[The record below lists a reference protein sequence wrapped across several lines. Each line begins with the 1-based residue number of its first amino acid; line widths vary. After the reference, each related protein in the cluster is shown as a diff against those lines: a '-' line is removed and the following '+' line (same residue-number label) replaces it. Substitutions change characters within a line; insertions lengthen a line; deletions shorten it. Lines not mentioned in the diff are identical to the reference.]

1 MKALIVSSV
10 YGFLTKFER
19 QNVEILQR
27 MGFEVHYA
35 SNSDNVVYEDS
46 QEELEKMHVAYHD
59 IGIYQSPM
67 YVKQN
72 RKALKELRKL
82 IKEEQFDVV
91 HCHTPTGGM
100 VARSA
105 CKGLPVYV
113 IYTAHGFHF
122 YEGGG
127 WLHNLIFRT
136 AESWMSRNTDTIVT
150 INRYDEAA
158 AHEMHARNVYR
169 MPGVGVDRER
179 FALTTQEMRK
189 QARERLGIPE
199 DAFYMISVG
208 ELRENKNQMTVLK
221 TLAKIASQETAPSE
235 AKQRSATKAQSDE
248 TTPESKQL
256 LSRTIY
262 GIIGSGRQRAEMEQ
276 YIEEHNIK
284 NYVRF
289 YGYQEDVRIYLQA
302 ADVLIFPSIR
312 EGLGMAALE
321 ALTTGLPVIATAN
334 RGSKEYIKSGV
345 NGYFVPNF
353 DIEAYERAMRVIY
366 EDRSWHTQERRAEIR
381 ESVAAF
387 RKEATANVMRKVYS
401 DAKNQCHSFG
411 LQSRAKADEAG
422 SNVCSEP
429 DIFRL

>member
-72 RKALKELRKL
+72 RKAVKELRKL
-82 IKEEQFDVV
+82 IKEEHIDVV

-100 VARSA
+100 VARKA

-158 AHEMHARNVYR
+158 AREMHARNVYR

-179 FALTTQEMRK
+179 FALTTQEMRT

-221 TLAKIASQETAPSE
+221 TLAAIASQETALE
-235 AKQRSATKAQSDE
+235 H
-248 TTPESKQL
+248 
-256 LSRTIY
+256 TIY

-276 YIEEHNIK
+276 FIEEHNIK

-353 DIEAYERAMRVIY
+353 DIEAYERAMRAIY

-422 SNVCSEP
+422 GNVCSEP

>member
-46 QEELEKMHVAYHD
+46 QEELEKMHIAYHD

-72 RKALKELRKL
+72 RKAVKELRKL
-82 IKEEQFDVV
+82 IKEEHIDVV

-100 VARSA
+100 VTRRA
-105 CKGLPVYV
+105 CKGLDVYV

-136 AESWMSRNTDTIVT
+136 AEDWMSRNTDTIVT

-158 AHEMHARNVYR
+158 AREMHARNVYR

-179 FALTTQEMRK
+179 FVLTTPEMRK

-221 TLAKIASQETAPSE
+221 TLAAIASQGTALE
-235 AKQRSATKAQSDE
+235 HM
-248 TTPESKQL
+248 
-256 LSRTIY
+256 IY

-276 YIEEHNIK
+276 FIEEHNIK

-289 YGYQEDVRIYLQA
+289 YGYQEDVRTYLQA

-353 DIEAYERAMRVIY
+353 DIEVYERAMRAIY

-387 RKEATANVMRKVYS
+387 RKEATANVMRKVYN

-422 SNVCSEP
+422 GNVCSEP

>member
-46 QEELEKMHVAYHD
+46 QEELEKMHIAYHD

-82 IKEEQFDVV
+82 IKEEHIDVV

-136 AESWMSRNTDTIVT
+136 AEDWMSRNTDTIVT
-150 INRYDEAA
+150 INRYDEAVA
-158 AHEMHARNVYR
+158 REMHARNVYR

-179 FALTTQEMRK
+179 FALTTEEMRT

-221 TLAKIASQETAPSE
+221 TLAAIASRETAPD
-235 AKQRSATKAQSDE
+235 AKE
-248 TTPESKQL
+248 HM
-256 LSRTIY
+256 IY

-353 DIEAYERAMRVIY
+353 DIEAYERAMRSIY

-422 SNVCSEP
+422 GNVCSEP

>member
-46 QEELEKMHVAYHD
+46 QEELEKMHIAYHD

-72 RKALKELRKL
+72 RKAVKELRKL
-82 IKEEQFDVV
+82 IKEEHIDVV

-100 VARSA
+100 VARAA

-136 AESWMSRNTDTIVT
+136 AESWMSRKTDTIVT

-158 AHEMHARNVYR
+158 AREMHARNVYR

-179 FALTTQEMRK
+179 FALTTQEMRT

-221 TLAKIASQETAPSE
+221 TLAKIASQETATDE
-235 AKQRSATKAQSDE
+235 AKQRSATTSEKR
-248 TTPESKQL
+248 L

-353 DIEAYERAMRVIY
+353 DIEAYERAMRSIY

-411 LQSRAKADEAG
+411 LQSRSKADEAG
-422 SNVCSEP
+422 GNVCSEP

>member
-72 RKALKELRKL
+72 RKAVKELRKL
-82 IKEEQFDVV
+82 IKEEQIDVV

-100 VARSA
+100 VARRA

-136 AESWMSRNTDTIVT
+136 AEDWMSRNTDTIVT

-158 AHEMHARNVYR
+158 ARKMHARNVYR

-221 TLAKIASQETAPSE
+221 TLAKIASQETAASE
-235 AKQRSATKAQSDE
+235 ANQRSTTTSE
-248 TTPESKQL
+248 TQL
-256 LSRTIY
+256 LPHTIY

-276 YIEEHNIK
+276 FIEENNIK

-289 YGYQEDVRIYLQA
+289 YGYQEDVRTYLQA

-353 DIEAYERAMRVIY
+353 DIEAYERAMRAIY

-387 RKEATANVMRKVYS
+387 RKEATENVMRKVYN

-422 SNVCSEP
+422 GNVCSEP

>member
-1 MKALIVSSV
+1 V
-10 YGFLTKFER
+10 
-19 QNVEILQR
+19 
-27 MGFEVHYA
+27 
-35 SNSDNVVYEDS
+35 
-46 QEELEKMHVAYHD
+46 
-59 IGIYQSPM
+59 
-67 YVKQN
+67 
-72 RKALKELRKL
+72 KELRKL
-82 IKEEQFDVV
+82 IKEEHIDVV
-91 HCHTPTGGM
+91 HCHTPTGWM
-100 VARSA
+100 VARAA

-136 AESWMSRNTDTIVT
+136 AEDWMSRNTDTIVT

-158 AHEMHARNVYR
+158 AREMHARNVYR

-179 FALTTQEMRK
+179 FTLTTQEMRK

-208 ELRENKNQMTVLK
+208 ELRENKNQMTVLR
-221 TLAKIASQETAPSE
+221 TLAKIASQETAASE
-235 AKQRSATKAQSDE
+235 ANQRSATTSE
-248 TTPESKQL
+248 TQL
-256 LSRTIY
+256 LRHTIY

-276 YIEEHNIK
+276 FIEEHNIK

-289 YGYQEDVRIYLQA
+289 YGYQEDVRTYLQA

-353 DIEAYERAMRVIY
+353 DIEAYERAMRAIY

-422 SNVCSEP
+422 GNVCSEP